1 VVPIIFASIIIQLGI
16 SLTRPLFLYTTCLP
30 YHNFELLYL
39 MTLCHPGAL
48 KYENETYSSRPF
60 IWYAT
65 CLPSKNFGFLHLMTP
80 YHSRPYKYEIWN
92 ILFKTFHMRYTTCL
106 PCKNFGYLHLMTP
119 PHPLDGIE
127 NMNFETYSPRHF
139 FWYTTCIPYHSF
151 ALHFCTWWP
160 RPTRIPQIWQLRP
173 TLQDLSYHMQ
183 HAYLL
188 RTLDFYTWWPRP
200 TPSMGSKTL
209 FFWNFGTYSSRPF
222 FWYTTCLSLNFCTWW
237 TRPTPGS

>member
-1 VVPIIFASIIIQLGI
+1 
-16 SLTRPLFLYTTCLP
+16 
-30 YHNFELLYL
+30 
-39 MTLCHPGAL
+39 
-48 KYENETYSSRPF
+48 
-60 IWYAT
+60 
-65 CLPSKNFGFLHLMTP
+65 
-80 YHSRPYKYEIWN
+80 
-92 ILFKTFHMRYTTCL
+92 MRYTTCL

-183 HAYLL
+183 HCLPSKNFGFLHLMNPPHTFDGFENIIFFEFWNVLVKTFLLIYDMPVFEFLYLMNTPHTGVLKIWKLKHTHQYLL
-188 RTLDFYTWWPRP
+188 YDMISKNFGFLYLM
-200 TPSMGSKTL
+200 TPPHSLEWVLKHE
-209 FFWNFGTYSSRPF
+209 FWNVLVKTFHLIYDMPT
-222 FWYTTCLSLNFCTWW
+222 LS
-237 TRPTPGS
+237 